1 MEPVAPAGSGPLRR
15 PPIRVGIVGLG
26 AIGRAVARA
35 LAEGVPGCTL
45 VGATARDLA
54 RARAFLNALP
64 GAPPSL
70 AVGEVIE
77 RADLVVEAATQ
88 AALVDLAPAVL
99 EAGRDLLVL
108 SVGGLLDHAEWL
120 AQAAARGC
128 RIHAPSA
135 AIAGLD
141 GLKGAAVGGHL
152 TSVVMETRK
161 PPRGLAGAPG
171 VEGRDLDGLRGETL
185 LFEGTAREA
194 CRAFPANVN
203 VVAAVSLA
211 GLGPDATRTRVY
223 AVPGLARNQHTVI
236 AEGAFGRLRVEIE
249 NVPSENPRTGKLS
262 YLSTIA
268 YLRDLAA
275 PLRVGT

>member
-1 MEPVAPAGSGPLRR
+1 MMEAATVTSPSAV
-15 PPIRVGIVGLG
+15 RVGVFGLG
-26 AIGRAVARA
+26 TIGRAVATA
-35 LAEGVPGCTL
+35 LARGVSGCRLSGGTS
-45 VGATARDLA
+45 RDERKA
-54 RARAFLNALP
+54 KAFLDGLP
-64 GAPPSL
+64 GAPPFLTPAGLVDAS
-70 AVGEVIE
+70 
-77 RADLVVEAATQ
+77 DLVVEAATQ
-88 AALVDLAPAVL
+88 ESLAELAPAVL
-99 EAGRDLLVL
+99 SAGRDLLVL
-108 SVGGLLDHAEWL
+108 SVGALLDHPEWPRL
-120 AQAAARGC
+120 AAARGC

-141 GLKGAAVGGHL
+141 GLKGAAVDGHL
-152 TSVVMETRK
+152 ASVVMETRK

-171 VEGRDLDGLRGETL
+171 VAGRDLDSLREETVV
-185 LFEGTAREA
+185 FDGSAREA

-211 GLGPDATRTRVY
+211 GLGPDATRIRVY
-223 AVPGLARNQHTVI
+223 AVPGLARNRHTVT

>member
-1 MEPVAPAGSGPLRR
+1 MGSTARR
-15 PPIRVGIVGLG
+15 IGVVGLG
-26 AIGRAVARA
+26 IIGRAVARA
-35 LAEGVPGCTL
+35 VADGLPGCVLAGGTS
-45 VGATARDLA
+45 RDEA
-54 RARAFLNALP
+54 KAKAFLATLP
-64 GAPPSL
+64 GTPPYL
-70 AVGEVIE
+70 TLPALIE
-77 RADLVVEAATQ
+77 ASDLIVEAATQ
-88 AALVDLAPAVL
+88 AALAELAPAVL
-99 EAGRDLLVL
+99 DAGRELVVL
-108 SVGGLLDHAEWL
+108 SVGGLLDHPEWV
-120 AQAAARGC
+120 ARAAACGS

-141 GLKGAAVGGHL
+141 GLKGAAVAGHL
-152 TSVVMETRK
+152 ASVTMETRK

-171 VEGRDLDGLRGETL
+171 VAAIDLDAIREETL
-185 LFEGTAREA
+185 VFEGTAREA

-211 GLGPDATRTRVY
+211 GLGPDATRIRVY
-223 AVPGLARNQHTVI
+223 AVPGLDRNRHAVT

-268 YLRDLAA
+268 YLRDLTA

>member
-1 MEPVAPAGSGPLRR
+1 MGEPVR
-15 PPIRVGIVGLG
+15 RVGLLGLG
-26 AIGRAVARA
+26 TIGRAVARA
-35 LAEGVPGCTL
+35 LAEGMPGL
-45 VGATARDLA
+45 ALAGATSRDA
-54 RARAFLNALP
+54 GRARAFLASLP

-70 AVGEVIE
+70 RLEELVD
-77 RADLVVEAATQ
+77 RSDLVVEAATQ
-88 AALVDLAPAVL
+88 AALVELAPSIL
-99 EAGRDLLVL
+99 DAGRDLVVL
-108 SVGGLLDHAEWL
+108 SVGALLDHPEWVER
-120 AQAAARGC
+120 AAAHGA

-141 GLKGAAVGGHL
+141 GLKGAAVDGHL
-152 TSVVMETRK
+152 DSVVMETRK

-171 VEGRDLDGLRGETL
+171 VARLDLDAITAPTCV
-185 LFEGTAREA
+185 FEGTAREA

-211 GLGPDATRTRVY
+211 GLGPDRTRIRILADP
-223 AVPGLARNQHTVI
+223 AVDRNRHTVT
-236 AEGAFGRLRVEIE
+236 AEGAFGRLRIEIE

-268 YLRDLAA
+268 YLRDLGA

>member
-1 MEPVAPAGSGPLRR
+1 MR
-15 PPIRVGIVGLG
+15 PGVVVRVGIVGLG
-26 AIGRAVARA
+26 TIGRSVAHA
-35 LAEGVPGCTL
+35 LAAGLPGCAL
-45 VGATARDLA
+45 AGATSRDAARGA
-54 RARAFLNALP
+54 AFLETLAGRPPFLGLP
-64 GAPPSL
+64 EL
-70 AVGEVIE
+70 IE
-77 RADLVVEAATQ
+77 RSDLVVEAATQ
-88 AALVDLAPAVL
+88 VALGEFGPRVL

-108 SVGGLLDHAEWL
+108 SVGALLDHPEWVPL
-120 AQAAARGC
+120 AASHGG

-141 GLKGAAVGGHL
+141 GLKGAAVDGHL
-152 TSVVMETRK
+152 QSVVMETRK

-171 VEGRDLDGLRGETL
+171 VAGRDLERLVEETL
-185 LFEGTAREA
+185 VFEGSAREA

-211 GLGPDATRTRVY
+211 GLGPDATRIRVY
-223 AVPGLARNQHTVI
+223 VVPGLTRNRHTVT

-249 NVPSENPRTGKLS
+249 NIPSENPRTGKLS

-268 YLRDLAA
+268 YLRDLGA

>member
-1 MEPVAPAGSGPLRR
+1 ME
-15 PPIRVGIVGLG
+15 
-26 AIGRAVARA
+26 
-35 LAEGVPGCTL
+35 
-45 VGATARDLA
+45 
-54 RARAFLNALP
+54 
-64 GAPPSL
+64 
-70 AVGEVIE
+70 
-77 RADLVVEAATQ
+77 
-88 AALVDLAPAVL
+88 LAPTIL
-99 EAGRDLLVL
+99 DAGRDLVIL
-108 SVGGLLDHAEWL
+108 SVGALLDHPEWVDR
-120 AQAAARGC
+120 AAARGA

-141 GLKGAAVGGHL
+141 GLKGAAVDGEL
-152 TSVVMETRK
+152 DTVVMETRK

-171 VEGRDLDGLRGETL
+171 VAGIDLDAISAPTVV
-185 LFEGTAREA
+185 FEGTAREA

-211 GLGPDATRTRVY
+211 GLGPERTCIRI
-223 AVPGLARNQHTVI
+223 LADPTVNRNRHTVT
-236 AEGAFGRLRVEIE
+236 AEGGFGRLRIELE